1 MSEENQ
7 KAKIKITLG
16 DKIKEVYGN
25 DSALDSLKKF
35 EEDRKSLL
43 GVDFTS
49 QHIANLGIEDKISD
63 MTKLLE
69 GSALHSTFKNEE
81 LFRQYTDPILSS
93 IHNNDYESLQ
103 EKMKLATEFFI
114 KPDYAQTIKAADI
127 LGDAIAKANE
137 SLVLNSFTD
146 SYTSKLDA
154 TIEQIKADNR
164 FSAASSMLG
173 LASTIDT
180 DLFKAQ
186 LQQLTAPKSV
196 QEATEKVSALSFK
209 PAIPEIHTKMFMD
222 SPVFEL
228 PKYEDTIMGKADKQ
242 IEHLKDISKYMIDQN
257 EKMKVQHEISTEQ
270 NNQIKEQ
277 NEMLKNQIED
287 NAKTSVRDYR
297 TLILS
302 IVVGILISFIIYHLE
317 DKSDTENHNEIKQ
330 ILETNNN
337 NEVLKDLV
345 GQLKLQNRKS
355 DDTIKEL
362 KEQNKYIK
370 SLLEKKDK
378 MNK

>member
-1 MSEENQ
+1 MREE
-7 KAKIKITLG
+7 KKKSKIKITLG

-43 GVDFTS
+43 GIDFTS
-49 QHIANLGIEDKISD
+49 PHIASFGIEDKISD
-63 MTKLLE
+63 ITKLLE
-69 GSALHSTFKNEE
+69 NSALHSTFKNKE
-81 LFRQYTDPILSS
+81 LFKQYTNPILSS

-103 EKMKLATEFFI
+103 EKMKLATESFI

-127 LGDAIAKANE
+127 LGDAIAKAND
-137 SLVLNSFTD
+137 LLALNGFTD
-146 SYTSKLDA
+146 SYTSKINE

-209 PAIPEIHTKMFMD
+209 LATPEIHTKMFMD
-222 SPVFEL
+222 TPAFEL

-242 IEHLKDISKYMIDQN
+242 IEYLKDISEYIIKQTNKIEEQRQISVNHNDMI
-257 EKMKVQHEISTEQ
+257 K
-270 NNQIKEQ
+270 NN
-277 NEMLKNQIED
+277 IEE
-287 NAKTSVRDYR
+287 NAKISKRDFR
-297 TLILS
+297 LLLS
-302 IVVGILISFIIYHLE
+302 GIIIGILIPFVVFYFQDI
-317 DKSDTENHNEIKQ
+317 SDNENHEKTIKT
-330 ILETNNN
+330 LEANNN
-337 NEVLKDLV
+337 NEILKNLV
-345 GQLKLQNRKS
+345 EQLKLQNQKS
-355 DDTIKEL
+355 DDTIKEF